1 MKNNKSVRWVL
12 LSLNLL
18 EYTHVSIRRRVKG
31 EIEYLGGGSVGS
43 VLSRFPD
50 KLVNYSTISD
60 NVLIIYVF

>member
-18 EYTHVSIRRRVKG
+18 EYTHVSIRRRLNG

-50 KLVNYSTISD
+50 SLVNYSTISD
-60 NVLIIYVF
+60 NVLIIYVL